1 MSAFRVPVD
10 EYTTPNPITASEE
23 ASVEDLSTLMQE
35 NGIRHVPI
43 VRGGNVVGV
52 VSERDLRLIAGLKL
66 AEKNFVRAA
75 DIMAPNPVMVDREDS
90 LDDVAFEMSEKKIG
104 SVMVMDEDNELY
116 GIFTATDAL
125 NALIEIAR
133 SLDSKK

>member
-52 VSERDLRLIAGLKL
+52 VSERDLRLVAGLKL